1 MEILGSITCGC
12 LLSEFSC
19 GRIQVV
25 EFIDS
30 CAVAGE
36 HQLVILGIEVFDS
49 DRLRF
54 KDGFPA
60 VLSLKIVI
68 YTDAVYSVTV
78 V

>member
-1 MEILGSITCGC
+1 M
-12 LLSEFSC
+12 
-19 GRIQVV
+19 V

-30 CAVAGE
+30 CAVTGE

-60 VLSLKIVI
+60 VRSLKIVI
-68 YTDAVYSVTV
+68 NTDAVYSVTV